1 MTYPYRYFPRL
12 GKVDVEKKIFKK
24 KKIFFFFDNYF
35 FKPGKKIFFFG
46 PDLGTL
52 CTEKFKKR
60 QNFDVLS
67 ICG

>member
-1 MTYPYRYFPRL
+1 MSR
-12 GKVDVEKKIFKK
+12 KKISKK
-24 KKIFFFFDNYF
+24 KKKKFFFFDNYF
-35 FKPGKKIFFFG
+35 FKPGKKNFFFG

-60 QNFDVLS
+60 QNFDVLT